1 MYFTGKLVICFT
13 SKAYSLPPA
22 WMNTGARIGRAVQR
36 VLGTAVGLV
45 LTYAILVITLV
56 PWQMIAVIAV
66 LQFLVEM
73 FVTRQYSLAQ
83 VFVTPLALMSSEL
96 TGAQPANILF
106 QDRALETLIGSLIGI
121 TVVAAMHY
129 ADQARATAAKPIIL
143 ATG

>member
-1 MYFTGKLVICFT
+1 
-13 SKAYSLPPA
+13 
-22 WMNTGARIGRAVQR
+22 MNTGARIGRAVQR

-96 TGAQPANILF
+96 TGAQPANILI

-129 ADQARATAAKPIIL
+129 ADQARATAAKPIML